1 MNERPH
7 ERLTALLS
15 RACPR
20 PTGCDDAARQLV
32 AMYQDPIRLYHNLA
46 HIRHCLNEFDSA
58 RQHSE
63 HPDALEAAIWFH
75 DAVYDSTRTDNE
87 QRSADLARD
96 VLRACGAD
104 AAFANE
110 VADLIMVTLHD
121 RPPRSRDGQLLAD
134 IDLSGLGQPPAGF
147 DRDGD
152 AIRNEYR
159 HVPDPIFNAAR
170 VAMLRR
176 FLDRPHIYYTAVF
189 QDRYELTARANLQR
203 SLRKL
208 EGSR

>member
-1 MNERPH
+1 
-7 ERLTALLS
+7 
-15 RACPR
+15 
-20 PTGCDDAARQLV
+20 
-32 AMYQDPIRLYHNLA
+32 MYQDPIRRYHNLA
-46 HIRHCLNEFDSA
+46 HIRHCLNEFDVV

-75 DAVYDSTRTDNE
+75 DAVYDPARNDNE

-104 AAFANE
+104 AAFAAE

-152 AIRNEYR
+152 AIRQEYR
-159 HVPDPIFNAAR
+159 HVPAPAVNAGR
-170 VAMLRR
+170 VEMLRR
-176 FLDRPHIYYTAVF
+176 VLDRPHIYYTAVF
-189 QDRYELTARANLQR
+189 QNRYEAPARANLQR
-203 SLRKL
+203 SLRRL
-208 EGSR
+208 EG

>member
-1 MNERPH
+1 VDAQLH
-7 ERLTALLS
+7 KRLTDLLGRVS
-15 RACPR
+15 PR
-20 PTGCDDAARQLV
+20 PTGCDDAARRLV
-32 AMYQDPIRLYHNLA
+32 AMYQDPIRHYHNLA
-46 HIRHCLNEFDSA
+46 HIQHCLSEFDSV

-75 DAVYDSTRTDNE
+75 DAVYDPARTDNE

-96 VLRACGAD
+96 VLRACDAD

-152 AIRNEYR
+152 AIRQEYR
-159 HVPDPIFNAAR
+159 HVPDETFNAGR
-170 VAMLRR
+170 VEMLRR

-189 QDRYELTARANLQR
+189 QNRYEAPARANLRR
-203 SLRKL
+203 SLQTL
-208 EGSR
+208 EG